1 MNTQLTDN
9 EALELKALIAPSY
22 PELEKIE
29 DLEKVKEYLLNFKIS
44 GSLKIL
50 YLTNRID
57 IITLPETIG
66 KLTQL
71 DYLILDDCKNLQTL
85 PDSIGQL
92 ENLKVLSLNRCINIR
107 FLPKNI
113 GELKENLK
121 ILSLRACEKL
131 ETLPESICNLKALTG
146 LNLIRCTNINK
157 LPDNIKEL
165 KNLKGLYLN
174 NCNRI
179 KEIPEDILELN
190 NLENLGL
197 CNGDNIENILD
208 KIDRLKD
215 LKELKLWNCR
225 KIKKLPDCIVN
236 LEKLTQLDLSKCK
249 NLTTLPKNIGK
260 LTNLTELNLVGCKK
274 IKQLPS
280 SIDELKD
287 RLDNQSL
294 LSIAFIYYRNKK
306 YTKAKNYFLKIK
318 IKENKNPFSQDENKC
333 YFYAQ
338 LFLSLIYCQNKEWG
352 KVQQCILEV
361 RKSTNENHIK
371 EVMDRINSIDNDYKA
386 LLLKILLF
394 YLEIREQL
402 AVNVMGVLHGA
413 GAYYENNVAHYAR
426 PIIIMDILKRNKKG
440 ISKRKTLQMG
450 SVAQVNDPSEGKV
463 IFDYLNGLEEFKNN
477 NIIFEPIS
485 ELATFVGCFTFNHDK
500 LNHFRLYGKEQ
511 GKEATGVSVVFNYQ
525 FFNVREHTNNMGT
538 EDEKST
544 GNIWKKQET
553 NNKLTLYRCIY
564 LNPKGELDNKPY
576 IQVACRDK
584 VTFYREKYR
593 THEHWEEYKEDI
605 DDIQENITYKF
616 EDIKKSIK
624 SLFEI
629 KDINAEEKKQLI
641 KTVSFILTPLSY
653 MVKHSAY
660 EEEQECRVFKS
671 LPFDDKKI
679 KIENKNDRQRMYFK
693 YEIPV
698 IDYLEK
704 MYLSPGAKQYADMFR
719 VLTNNKVEV
728 RSSDNPFR

>member
-1 MNTQLTDN
+1 MNWC
-9 EALELKALIAPSY
+9 
-22 PELEKIE
+22 
-29 DLEKVKEYLLNFKIS
+29 
-44 GSLKIL
+44 
-50 YLTNRID
+50 TNIKS
-57 IITLPETIG
+57 LPE
-66 KLTQL
+66 
-71 DYLILDDCKNLQTL
+71 
-85 PDSIGQL
+85 
-92 ENLKVLSLNRCINIR
+92 
-107 FLPKNI
+107 NI
-113 GELKENLK
+113 GDLQENLK

-131 ETLPESICNLKALTG
+131 ETLPESICDLRELTG
-146 LNLIRCTNINK
+146 LNLIRCSNLTK
-157 LPDNIKEL
+157 LPNDIKKLTKLE
-165 KNLKGLYLN
+165 KLYLN

-280 SIDELKD
+280 SIDKLKD

-294 LSIAFIYYRNKK
+294 LSIAFICYQNKK
-306 YTKAKNYFLKIK
+306 YTKAKNYFSKNNEKENHFLREIDKTKERNIFIMQQLFLALIFVQKNQWKEIQGCLNKIEEK
-318 IKENKNPFSQDENKC
+318 IKEKTGEVIDKYYIKSAIDKIKNIENK
-333 YFYAQ
+333 YKKH
-338 LFLSLIYCQNKEWG
+338 L
-352 KVQQCILEV
+352 LE
-361 RKSTNENHIK
+361 
-371 EVMDRINSIDNDYKA
+371 
-386 LLLKILLF
+386 ILLC
-394 YLEIREQL
+394 YLEIRERL

-413 GAYYENNVAHYAR
+413 GAYYENTVAHYTR
-426 PIIIMDILKRNKKG
+426 PTIIMDVLKKNKKG

-450 SVAQVNDPSEGKV
+450 SVVQVNDPSEGKV

-485 ELATFVGCFTFNHDK
+485 GLATFVGCFTFNHDK

-525 FFNVREHTNNMGT
+525 FFNVREYTDNMDENDVEQQKNEKDKNNQ
-538 EDEKST
+538 
-544 GNIWKKQET
+544 KQEN

-605 DDIQENITYKF
+605 DDIQENITHKF